1 MRIWLWI
8 WLLRHIRFKEKYEN
22 LYVCITRIW
31 ISVVCLPS
39 WDGSF
44 TIVNQFCSN
53 NKIFITYR
61 WFSIF
66 YFLRKWKLKSIDHKS
81 ENFHEKYYICDS
93 YLFEFAKIV
102 LLPYPRDWRNLI
114 LLQLIVNNSKA
125 TKTESKKFG
134 PVPRALP
141 SISLPQKLYESP
153 ALLLQKKLSW
163 GKNTPSIISDEW
175 AAIFTNRS
183 SKKTWQFSLLFLSF
197 FFFFY
202 PTKDRCKLN

>member
-1 MRIWLWI
+1 M
-8 WLLRHIRFKEKYEN
+8 K
-22 LYVCITRIW
+22 
-31 ISVVCLPS
+31 
-39 WDGSF
+39 
-44 TIVNQFCSN
+44 
-53 NKIFITYR
+53 
-61 WFSIF
+61 
-66 YFLRKWKLKSIDHKS
+66 KLKSIDHKS
-81 ENFHEKYYICDS
+81 ENFHEKYYIRDS

-153 ALLLQKKLSW
+153 ALLLQKNFRGEKTRQALSL
-163 GKNTPSIISDEW
+163 TSEP
-175 AAIFTNRS
+175 
-183 SKKTWQFSLLFLSF
+183 QFLLIVRRRKPGNSLSCSFL